1 MEEADVARIRFA
13 RAWLEGEIEAGREHA
28 PRLLAMR
35 VGEWRQAMEEEEDLR
50 RYGTLRRILEVIRE
64 DLFTNPE
71 RARERASIVIAF
83 APRAYVPNPQ
93 YGIGIVGLAW
103 KEYANALR
111 YAGENKDA
119 IEAARKA
126 YAMFDRHGSFAC
138 EAAKARLIEALVL
151 RETGERDKVL
161 TIARACARVF
171 RDYADAGALVQARMT
186 EALVLADAKQY
197 RAARAILAETA
208 ADAEG
213 RGDHHTLA
221 ICLHNSAEYAR
232 ALGDRAAAA
241 DLDARALKHF
251 EELGT
256 TVEKPRVRWTH
267 ALSLAD
273 EGRISE
279 AILELYKTT
288 AEFIALGMNG
298 DAACCGLDVVRLRFE
313 RGQDVSTMC
322 VDLVDQ
328 FTKGGMTQNAIEA
341 LAYLRE
347 EAHRHTISIPKIR
360 HVRDYVLEASRGP
373 ARAFLPPPDDL
384 EEREGDGA

>member
-28 PRLLAMR
+28 QRLLAMR
-35 VGEWRQAMEEEEDLR
+35 VGEWRPAMEEEEDLR

-138 EAAKARLIEALVL
+138 EAAKARLVEALVL
-151 RETGERDKVL
+151 REMGERDKVL

-186 EALVLADAKQY
+186 EALVLSDTKQY
-197 RAARAILAETA
+197 REAMAILGETA
-208 ADAEG
+208 ADAER
-213 RGDHHTLA
+213 RGDHHTVA
-221 ICLHNSAEYAR
+221 ICLHNSAECAR
-232 ALGDRAAAA
+232 ARGDRAAAA
-241 DLDARALKHF
+241 DLDARALKRF

-273 EGRISE
+273 EGRRSE
-279 AILELYKTT
+279 ALLELYTT
-288 AEFIALGMNG
+288 AAEFAALGMNG
-298 DAACCGLDVVRLRFE
+298 DAACCRLDVVRLRFE
-313 RGQDVSTMC
+313 RGEDVTTTC
-322 VDLVDQ
+322 VDLVDEC
-328 FTKGGMTQNAIEA
+328 TRRGMTQDALEA

-347 EAHRHTISIPKIR
+347 EAHRHTISVPKIR
-360 HVRDYVLEASRGP
+360 RVREYVLEASRGP
-373 ARAFLPPPDDL
+373 ARLFLPPPDDCD
-384 EEREGDGA
+384 EREEGGT